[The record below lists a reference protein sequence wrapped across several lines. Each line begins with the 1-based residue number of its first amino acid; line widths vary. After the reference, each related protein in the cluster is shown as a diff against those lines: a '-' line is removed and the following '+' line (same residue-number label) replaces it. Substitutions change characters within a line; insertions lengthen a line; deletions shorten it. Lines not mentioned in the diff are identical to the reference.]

1 MLEKL
6 SKSEQFKDVKIVGGD
21 GYMWANSDGIIGI
34 FPAIEDASGEPKL
47 DEKGRKTR
55 SNEPGKW
62 RVFEKGKK
70 RKLIKEHGYLKMIQT
85 FGTSYLIY

>member
-1 MLEKL
+1 M
-6 SKSEQFKDVKIVGGD
+6 KIVGGD

-55 SNEPGKW
+55 SNEPDKW
-62 RVFEKGKK
+62 RVFEKGKETETYK
-70 RKLIKEHGYLKMIQT
+70 GTWLPKDDPNFWDKLFNPLKW
-85 FGTSYLIY
+85 